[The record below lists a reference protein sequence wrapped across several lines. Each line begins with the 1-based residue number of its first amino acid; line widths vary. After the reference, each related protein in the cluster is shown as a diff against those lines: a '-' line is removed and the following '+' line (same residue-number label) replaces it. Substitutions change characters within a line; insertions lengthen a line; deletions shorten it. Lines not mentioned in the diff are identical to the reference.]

1 MAGSLPIGGGSGGGG
16 VSGSTSPSNNPNNQT
31 NQPSTFRVGGSGF
44 TAFQWLGQVIGF
56 AQSVA
61 HQSPQPVA
69 APSAIQ
75 PLDQQYPMQILVPA
89 AIGAGTLQVQLFEL
103 YNQAVWDNIM
113 YITDTSSI
121 GQNSPGGLP
130 TGGGSLYNDLSQVF
144 LRLSAL
150 NSPVSAYKIIY
161 PPNTGVRGGGT
172 ANASGGKYYAELYHG
187 CMITD
192 IRNDETIQIGTME
205 VIKNMTV
212 MYTYMTRQFSN

>member
-1 MAGSLPIGGGSGGGG
+1 MAAGTSTAGSGSI
-16 VSGSTSPSNNPNNQT
+16 PSQNPYNIT
-31 NQPSTFRVGGSGF
+31 NTPGTFRVGGSGF
-44 TAFQWLGQVIGF
+44 TTFLWSGSVIGF
-56 AQSVA
+56 AQTVS

-75 PLDQQYPMQILVPA
+75 PMDQQYPMQIMVPA

-113 YITDTSSI
+113 SITDLT
-121 GQNSPGGLP
+121 
-130 TGGGSLYNDLSQVF
+130 TGVGTAGKQSVYNDLSEVF

-150 NSPVSAYKIIY
+150 NKPITATKIIY
-161 PPNTGVRGGGT
+161 PPNAGVRGGQT
-172 ANASGGKYYAELYHG
+172 TKFYAEQYLG

-205 VIKNMTV
+205 VIKNMTI
-212 MYTYMTRQFSN
+212 MYTQMVRQSATSS

>member
-1 MAGSLPIGGGSGGGG
+1 MAASLPSGTGGS
-16 VSGSTSPSNNPNNQT
+16 VSGSSSPSQNPNNVT

-44 TAFQWLGQVIGF
+44 TAFQWSGSVIGF
-56 AQSVA
+56 AQTVA

-113 YITDTSSI
+113 AITDLT
-121 GQNSPGGLP
+121 
-130 TGGGSLYNDLSQVF
+130 TGVGTAGAKTIYNDLSEVF

-150 NSPVSAYKIIY
+150 NKPISASKIVY
-161 PPNTGVRGGGT
+161 PPNAGVRGGQT
-172 ANASGGKYYAELYHG
+172 TKFYAELYHG

-205 VIKNMTV
+205 VIKNMTI
-212 MYTYMTRQFSN
+212 MYTYMTRQFANS